1 METESLIEEWRDV
14 VGFEGLYQ
22 VSNLGRVKGLDR
34 LVDTNI
40 NNVNRRIHKGKLL
53 KPQFNNKGYKRVNLC
68 KNGNKNMAF
77 VHRLVAEAF
86 IPNPNNYPII
96 NHKDENKQNNMV
108 WVNEDGSIDY
118 DKSNLEWCTQEYNM
132 NWNRVMKKVGLKLR
146 KTEEEKKYNRK
157 KYEEAHK
164 EEKRR
169 YMQEYHR
176 KHYIP
181 KGIRTKKKVSQYTI
195 EGIHIKDYDSIA
207 EAYNDTGVRHIG
219 CVCNGSRNSAGGYI
233 WKWTK

>member
-40 NNVNRRIHKGKLL
+40 NNVDKRISKGKLL

-68 KNGNKNMAF
+68 KNGTFKSVF

-86 IPNPNNYPII
+86 IPNPNNYPVV
-96 NHKDENKQNNMV
+96 NHKDENKQNNCV
-108 WVNEDGSIDY
+108 E
-118 DKSNLEWCTQEYNM
+118 NLEWCTQKYNM
-132 NWNRVMKKVGLKLR
+132 NWNGVMKKVGLKLR

-181 KGIRTKKKVSQYTI
+181 TGTRTKKKVSQYTI

-207 EAYNDTGVRHIG
+207 EAYNDTGVRHIS

>member
-1 METESLIEEWRDV
+1 MGTETYTEEWRDV
-14 VGFEGLYQ
+14 IGFEGLYQ

-40 NNVNRRIHKGKLL
+40 NNVDKRISKGKLL

-68 KNGNKNMAF
+68 KNGTFKSVF

-86 IPNPNNYPII
+86 IPNPNNYPVV
-96 NHKDENKQNNMV
+96 NHKDENKQNNCV
-108 WVNEDGSIDY
+108 E
-118 DKSNLEWCTQEYNM
+118 NLEWCTQKYNM
-132 NWNRVMKKVGLKLR
+132 NWNGVMKKVGLKLR
-146 KTEEEKKYNRK
+146 KTDEEKKYNRK

-164 EEKRR
+164 EERRR

-181 KGIRTKKKVSQYTI
+181 TDTRTKKKVSQYTI

-233 WKWTK
+233 WKWTKVV

>member
-40 NNVNRRIHKGKLL
+40 NNVDKRISKGKLL

-68 KNGNKNMAF
+68 KNGTFKSVF

-86 IPNPNNYPII
+86 IPNPNNYPVV
-96 NHKDENKQNNMV
+96 NHKDENKQNNCV
-108 WVNEDGSIDY
+108 E
-118 DKSNLEWCTQEYNM
+118 NLEWCTQKYNM
-132 NWNRVMKKVGLKLR
+132 NWNGVMKKVGLKLR

-164 EEKRR
+164 EERRR

-181 KGIRTKKKVSQYTI
+181 TGTRTKKKASQYTI

>member
-68 KNGNKNMAF
+68 KNGNKNQAF

-86 IPNPNNYPII
+86 IPNPNNYPVV
-96 NHKDENKQNNMV
+96 NHKDENPKNNCV
-108 WVNEDGSIDY
+108 E
-118 DKSNLEWCTQEYNM
+118 NLEWCTQKYNM
-132 NWNRVMKKVGLKLR
+132 NWNGVMKKVGLKLR

-181 KGIRTKKKVSQYTI
+181 TGTRTKKKVSQYTI

-207 EAYNDTGVRHIG
+207 EAYNDTGVCHIG

>member
-53 KPQFNNKGYKRVNLC
+53 KPRFHNKGYKRANLC
-68 KNGNKNMAF
+68 KNGNINRAF
-77 VHRLVAEAF
+77 VHRLV
-86 IPNPNNYPII
+86 
-96 NHKDENKQNNMV
+96 
-108 WVNEDGSIDY
+108 
-118 DKSNLEWCTQEYNM
+118 
-132 NWNRVMKKVGLKLR
+132 
-146 KTEEEKKYNRK
+146 
-157 KYEEAHK
+157 
-164 EEKRR
+164 
-169 YMQEYHR
+169 
-176 KHYIP
+176 
-181 KGIRTKKKVSQYTI
+181 
-195 EGIHIKDYDSIA
+195 A

>member
-68 KNGNKNMAF
+68 KNGNINWAF

-86 IPNPNNYPII
+86 IPNPNNYPVV
-96 NHKDENKQNNMV
+96 NHKDENPKNNCV
-108 WVNEDGSIDY
+108 E
-118 DKSNLEWCTQEYNM
+118 NLEWCTQKYNM
-132 NWNRVMKKVGLKLR
+132 NWNGVMKKVGLKLR

-164 EEKRR
+164 EERRR

-181 KGIRTKKKVSQYTI
+181 TGIRTKKKVSQYTI

-219 CVCNGSRNSAGGYI
+219 CVCNGSRKSAGGYI
-233 WKWTK
+233 WKWIK

>member
-68 KNGNKNMAF
+68 KNGNKNFAF

-86 IPNPNNYPII
+86 IPNPNNYPVV
-96 NHKDENKQNNMV
+96 NHKDENPKNNCV
-108 WVNEDGSIDY
+108 E
-118 DKSNLEWCTQEYNM
+118 NLEWCTQKYNM
-132 NWNRVMKKVGLKLR
+132 NWNGVMKKVGLKLC

-164 EEKRR
+164 EERRR

-181 KGIRTKKKVSQYTI
+181 TGTRTKKKVSQYTI

>member
-1 METESLIEEWRDV
+1 MEEWRNIQ
-14 VGFEGLYQ
+14 GYEGYQ
-22 VSNLGRVKGLDR
+22 VSNTGIVRNISKGNILKQYNRSRNKLYKAVCIDR
-34 LVDTNI
+34 KMI
-40 NNVNRRIHKGKLL
+40 S
-53 KPQFNNKGYKRVNLC
+53 
-68 KNGNKNMAF
+68 
-77 VHRLVAEAF
+77 VHRLVAQAF
-86 IPNPNNYPII
+86 IPNPNNLPMV
-96 NHKDENKQNNMV
+96 NHKDENPSNNCV
-108 WVNEDGSIDY
+108 E
-118 DKSNLEWCTQEYNM
+118 NLEWCTQKYNM
-132 NWNRVMKKVGLKLR
+132 NWNGVMKKVGLKLR

-164 EEKRR
+164 EERRR

-181 KGIRTKKKVSQYTI
+181 KRASPKPPGTRTKKKVSQYTI

-207 EAYNDTGVRHIG
+207 EAYNDTGIRHIG